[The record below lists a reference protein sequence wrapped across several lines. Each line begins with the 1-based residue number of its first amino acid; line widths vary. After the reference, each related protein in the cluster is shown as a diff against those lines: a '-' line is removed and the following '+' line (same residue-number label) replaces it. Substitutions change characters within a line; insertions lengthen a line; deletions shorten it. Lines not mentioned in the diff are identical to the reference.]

1 MIRLIRTVCAT
12 AVLAAPFGIGLL
24 APDSGWSG
32 IRTAVAEE
40 DERETRK
47 TPALREASYK
57 RLTEAQELIDAKDL
71 QGAIEVLR
79 KMGEARGM
87 NAYELASM
95 ENMKA
100 FIGFSMED
108 YPMAIRAYEAVLSY
122 RPEIP
127 MGLELATLY
136 ALGQLYFVQEDYT
149 KAITYLE
156 QWFDAADNPGPQPYI
171 FLAQAYY
178 QLQQYRRVP
187 EVVEQAMAVAR
198 ERDQEVKENWW
209 LLMRAGYYELEDWDK
224 VIEIL
229 EVLVRDFPKKDYWV
243 QLSGLYGQEGEVK
256 KQVATIWTAYIQ
268 GYLNQQREIMN
279 VAGLLLQEE
288 VPYWAARILE
298 AEIGKDVVE
307 ASSSNLQMLA
317 QAWQLAQ
324 EVDRAI
330 PVYQQA
336 ARKSDE
342 GELYFRLAQLYLDK
356 DQCSD
361 AIEAADSAIS
371 KGGLSN
377 GAQVRLV
384 KGMCEFELKRY
395 AAALETFSE
404 GQRIARREDL
414 DIDLRSL
421 NNWRRY
427 VENEKARSEE
437 LSRSQAQL

>member
-1 MIRLIRTVCAT
+1 MIRLIRATCAV
-12 AVLAAPFGIGLL
+12 AVIAVPFGIGMVT
-24 APDSGWSG
+24 PDSSWSG
-32 IRTAVAEE
+32 IRPAAAEE
-40 DERETRK
+40 KERETRK

-71 QGAIEVLR
+71 QGALAVLNE
-79 KMGEARGM
+79 MGQARGM

-136 ALGQLYFVQEDYT
+136 ALGQLYFVQEDYER
-149 KAITYLE
+149 AIQYLE
-156 QWFDAADNPGPQPYI
+156 QWFAAADNPGPQPYI

-178 QLQQYRRVP
+178 QLERYAQVP
-187 EVVEQAMAVAR
+187 VVVQQAMDVAR
-198 ERDQEVKENWW
+198 ERDQEVQENWW

-243 QLSGLYGQEGEVK
+243 QLSGLYGQENELK

-268 GYLNQQREIMN
+268 GYLNQEREIMN

-298 AEIGKDVVE
+298 AEIEKEVVE
-307 ASSSNLQMLA
+307 DSSKNLQMLA

-330 PVYQQA
+330 PVYREA
-336 ARKSDE
+336 ARKADE

-356 DQCSD
+356 DQCEE
-361 AIEAADSAIS
+361 AIEAADNAIS

-384 KGMCEFELKRY
+384 KGMCQFNLNRY

-404 GQRIARREDL
+404 GQRIARREDFEV
-414 DIDLRSL
+414 DLRSL

-437 LSRSQAQL
+437 LARSQAQR